1 MCAIRQSP
9 TETRRCKSRH
19 VVYLV
24 LSEWDEQYLWFVAW
38 NEVVC
43 ESLIMDLSMEQ
54 QLAIK
59 FCLKAGKSEMETLQM
74 VNAAY
79 GDQALS
85 QSNVSDSMDDFVMD
99 EKTFQMI
106 PGVAGLQS
114 VAMTT
119 MSRRFLK
126 CCFKTVTFH

>member
-1 MCAIRQSP
+1 
-9 TETRRCKSRH
+9 
-19 VVYLV
+19 
-24 LSEWDEQYLWFVAW
+24 
-38 NEVVC
+38 
-43 ESLIMDLSMEQ
+43 MEQ

-119 MSRRFLK
+119 MSRRF
-126 CCFKTVTFH
+126 